1 MGSPT
6 SSQLSREQKH
16 ISCTRLSENNDVICL
31 QEVHGKDEFFQANQ
45 ILVPQFGKNNR
56 KKEETPCHVITCQG
70 RDHTVSIHSGD
81 SILVIVDVHFEP
93 DLTL

>member
-1 MGSPT
+1 MDLQHLHNFPESRNT
-6 SSQLSREQKH
+6 SLLRGLLR
-16 ISCTRLSENNDVICL
+16 IIFCL

-56 KKEETPCHVITCQG
+56 KEETPCHVITCQG
-70 RDHTVSIHSGD
+70 RDHTVCIHSGD